1 MYLFLSI
8 SRETLLGQLTGYV
21 RSVREEF
28 TTKSSYHPMTT
39 PTDPTS
45 RAVAEQQATPT
56 GKNMP
61 DVVNNIVWCRQL
73 EAKTSD
79 IVTTAEHLLGEL
91 AGFERFQG
99 EANELKDELRAYQRE
114 QVDSWS
120 RQVLAAIDHP
130 TEPLRYVH
138 FEIL

>member
-1 MYLFLSI
+1 MCEWLIHVTHDIVHALLTSLVFVFHPI

-39 PTDPTS
+39 PSDPTH
-45 RAVAEQQATPT
+45 RAVTEQQATPT
-56 GKNMP
+56 GENMP

-73 EAKTSD
+73 EAKTND
-79 IVTTAEHLLGEL
+79 IVVTAEHLLGEL

-99 EANELKDELRAYQRE
+99 EANELTKE
-114 QVDSWS
+114 S
-120 RQVLAAIDHP
+120 RLTAGQG
-130 TEPLRYVH
+130 RC
-138 FEIL
+138 

>member
-1 MYLFLSI
+1 M
-8 SRETLLGQLTGYV
+8 T
-21 RSVREEF
+21 
-28 TTKSSYHPMTT
+28 SSS
-39 PTDPTS
+39 DPRH

-73 EAKTSD
+73 EAKTGD

-91 AGFERFQG
+91 AGFERFQR
-99 EANELKDELRAYQRE
+99 EANELKDELRSYQRE

-130 TEPLRYVH
+130 SEPLG
-138 FEIL
+138 

>member
-1 MYLFLSI
+1 MLFVFMFV
-8 SRETLLGQLTGYV
+8 SRETLLGQLTG
-21 RSVREEF
+21 EEF

-39 PTDPTS
+39 PTDPSS

-61 DVVNNIVWCRQL
+61 DVVNNIAWCRQL
-73 EAKTSD
+73 EAKTGD

-91 AGFERFQG
+91 DRFLG

-120 RQVLAAIDHP
+120 RQVLATIDHP
-130 TEPLRYVH
+130 SEPLG
-138 FEIL
+138 

>member
-1 MYLFLSI
+1 
-8 SRETLLGQLTGYV
+8 
-21 RSVREEF
+21 
-28 TTKSSYHPMTT
+28 MTT
-39 PTDPTS
+39 SNDP
-45 RAVAEQQATPT
+45 RHKAVAEQQATPT

-73 EAKTSD
+73 EAKTND
-79 IVTTAEHLLGEL
+79 VVTTAEHLLGEL

-99 EANELKDELRAYQRE
+99 EANELKDELRSYQRE

-130 TEPLRYVH
+130 SEPLG
-138 FEIL
+138 